1 MILFLEFIGMPLK
14 VGVLKMPL
22 GQTFVSELGDNWEQ
36 LLDGLNNNKELEF
49 NDYEDVKDYLKNP
62 DFVKRGEN
70 ALGRILTQHPESTLD
85 SFKDCLVKNNIKRQD
100 IFKFLDS
107 LATKQAK
114 EIKHLT
120 LKNKE
125 KLSYFIGNP
134 SEALKGNTRFILN
147 AFDIDDIDAN
157 RIVNIDMDRIPA
169 ASSRLIDRLQQAF
182 PSLELKTIFLVLKE
196 KFLNK
201 AALELYNIAN
211 GHIRNK

>member
-1 MILFLEFIGMPLK
+1 MVLFLEFIGMPLK
-14 VGVLKMPL
+14 VGVLKMAL
-22 GQTFVSELGDNWEQ
+22 RRRFVSELGENWGQ
-36 LLDGLNNNKELEF
+36 LLDGLKNHKEF
-49 NDYEDVKDYLKNP
+49 YDDYEDVKDYLKNP
-62 DFVKRGEN
+62 DFVKRGED
-70 ALGRILTQHPESTLD
+70 ALDRILTQHPESTLD

-120 LKNKE
+120 PKNKE

-169 ASSRLIDRLQQAF
+169 ASRLIDLLQQAF

-211 GHIRNK
+211 CLIRNK